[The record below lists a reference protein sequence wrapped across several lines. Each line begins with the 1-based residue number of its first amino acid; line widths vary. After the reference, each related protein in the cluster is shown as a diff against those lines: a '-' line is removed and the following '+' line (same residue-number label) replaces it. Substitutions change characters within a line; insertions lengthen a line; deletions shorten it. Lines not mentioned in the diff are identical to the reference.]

1 MTETTAGRPG
11 LMASYWHEA
20 AEALVVVDWN
30 CRLDGHDPVS
40 CPVRAVLARGL
51 ELESSWLA
59 SPGFTS

>member
-1 MTETTAGRPG
+1 
-11 LMASYWHEA
+11 MASYWHEA